1 MDISNLRR
9 NAKLAGFSR
18 LLGTPSSNFVL
29 LAKETDG
36 TSGRKVFIDQ
46 NLAAKF
52 SELAGGEKGEAK
64 VNSDRLLRQLYQLRA
79 VAAGGTAF
87 SNMQNAFEHMHI
99 FGDLKVVYKV
109 VQSSGSSEPS
119 GVYVTDIDYAN
130 FRKGGEPGFFEVK
143 YVPADR
149 SWETDSEK
157 KLLRVRTKNAAINGL
172 SKSIDHAGNDIL
184 PSMVEAAY
192 GNREGIN
199 AIRNE
204 GYTLFYNPQSLR
216 DKGCNWY
223 TPEQKQVNRKHAAGM
238 LGNGILEA
246 QQRGQVVQWSI
257 HGNGAKLFG
266 EAIERLKGQNL
277 DKHEV
282 IFLSTPDEAH
292 LGKILGR
299 VRAAGM
305 KLHEDA
311 VKVHEDDWS
320 GALNRTIRAGE
331 IANQVAKFG
340 EEHVTQA
347 DVIRSQG
354 KASLLASAGW
364 IKFAAQLGAT
374 SLFKYNTLRN
384 MVAVNAEITDA
395 AVNPHF
401 HPFKDKHQFAAHAKT
416 ATGGRVN
423 SVFFSEL
430 VKKIRGQ

>member
-9 NAKLAGFSR
+9 NAKLAGFSK

-119 GVYVTDIDYAN
+119 GVYVTDIDYAK
-130 FRKGGEPGFFEVK
+130 FIRGGEPGFYKVK
-143 YVPADR
+143 YEAQDR
-149 SWETDSEK
+149 SWVIADEQISSVK
-157 KLLRVRTKNAAINGL
+157 TKNAAINGL
-172 SKSIDHAGNDIL
+172 ADDVSHAGNDVM

-192 GNREGIN
+192 SNREGVN

-204 GYTLFYNPQSLR
+204 GYTLFYNPQNLR
-216 DKGCNWY
+216 DRGATWY

-246 QQRGQVVQWSI
+246 QRRGQVVQWSI
-257 HGNGAKLFG
+257 HGNGANLFG

-292 LGKILGR
+292 LGKILGSA
-299 VRAAGM
+299 RAAGM

-311 VKVHEDDWS
+311 LKVHEDDWS
-320 GALNRTIRAGE
+320 GALNRTIRAGA
-331 IANQVAKFG
+331 IANEVAKFG
-340 EEHVTQA
+340 RDYVTQA
-347 DVIRSQG
+347 EVIRSQG

-423 SVFFSEL
+423 SVFFSEI
-430 VKKIRGQ
+430 VKKIRGR

>member
-1 MDISNLRR
+1 MEISNLRR

-52 SELAGGEKGEAK
+52 SALAGGEKGEAK

-119 GVYVTDIDYAN
+119 GVYVTDIDYAS
-130 FRKGGEPGFFEVK
+130 FRKGESPGFYKATFEARGKGWV
-143 YVPADR
+143 VR
-149 SWETDSEK
+149 RNDSTSI
-157 KLLRVRTKNAAINGL
+157 LTKNAAINGL
-172 SKSIDHAGNDIL
+172 AKGLNHAGADIL
-184 PSMVEAAY
+184 PSLVEASY
-192 GNREGIN
+192 GNRDGIN

-246 QQRGQVVQWSI
+246 QRRGQVVQWSI

-282 IFLSTPDEAH
+282 IFLSTPDESH
-292 LGKILGR
+292 LGKVLGS

-311 VKVHEDDWS
+311 LKVHEDDWS
-320 GALNRTIRAGE
+320 GALNRTIRAGA
-331 IANQVAKFG
+331 IANEVAKFG

-401 HPFKDKHQFAAHAKT
+401 HPFKDKHQFAAHAKA

-423 SVFFSEL
+423 SVFFSEI
-430 VKKIRGQ
+430 VKKIRGR

>member
-9 NAKLAGFSR
+9 NAKLAGFSK

-119 GVYVTDIDYAN
+119 GVYVTDIDYAR
-130 FRKGGEPGFFEVK
+130 FVGGREPGFYEVE
-143 YVPADR
+143 YDAERR
-149 SWETDSEK
+149 SWVTDRDSQ
-157 KLLRVRTKNAAINGL
+157 LSSVYTKNAAINGL
-172 SKSIDHAGNDIL
+172 SDDISHAGNSVL

-204 GYTLFYNPQSLR
+204 GFTLFYNPQCL
-216 DKGCNWY
+216 KYKNMQWY
-223 TPEQKQVNRKHAAGM
+223 TPEQKKTNSKHAAAM
-238 LGNGILEA
+238 LGNGILNA
-246 QQRGQVVQWSI
+246 QRRGQSVQWTI
-257 HGNGAKLFG
+257 HGNGASLFG

-292 LGKILGR
+292 LGKIMGR

-311 VKVHEDDWS
+311 LKVHEDDWS
-320 GALNRTIRAGE
+320 GALNRTIRAGA
-331 IANQVAKFG
+331 IANEVAKFG

-347 DVIRSQG
+347 EVIRSQG

-401 HPFKDKHQFAAHAKT
+401 HPFKDKHQFAAHAKA

-423 SVFFSEL
+423 SVFFSEI
-430 VKKIRGQ
+430 VKKIRGR